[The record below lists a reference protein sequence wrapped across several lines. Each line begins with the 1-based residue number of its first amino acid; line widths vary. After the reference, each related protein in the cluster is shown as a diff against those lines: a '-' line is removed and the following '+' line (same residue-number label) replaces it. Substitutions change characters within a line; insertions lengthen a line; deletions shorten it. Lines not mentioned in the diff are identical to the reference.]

1 MTVKGSTIKFGAGG
15 AGGAAGAPNGAPGEA
30 GIAEKGT

>member
-1 MTVKGSTIKFGAGG
+1 VTVKGSTIKFGVGG

>member
-1 MTVKGSTIKFGAGG
+1 VTVKGSTIKFGAGG